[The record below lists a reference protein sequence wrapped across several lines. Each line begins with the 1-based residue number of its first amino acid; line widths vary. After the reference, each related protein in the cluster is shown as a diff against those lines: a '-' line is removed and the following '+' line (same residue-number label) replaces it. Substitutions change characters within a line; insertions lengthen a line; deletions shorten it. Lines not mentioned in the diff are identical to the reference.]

1 MNRYI
6 LRLLP
11 LLLLTGLALASAT
24 SCGLGDKGQEQDTT
38 AWDYKAPPAMPVNR
52 AITGDSM
59 GLIANAEIHRLP
71 IYIEQRPLKE
81 IFNDS
86 NALQPLPPA
95 RIQYAEAPPQSPNVS
110 INIMTPAFRT
120 ELQLAYQSHQLEEQR
135 KAQQGGAMTI
145 GTNLI
150 PLVGHLLR
158 KLFPQRKSKKQRERE
173 KLQRVLDNY

>member
-1 MNRYI
+1 MLLAASPSAAQHPDDCRRLQADS
-6 LRLLP
+6 LRADYEEWLRREP
-11 LLLLTGLALASAT
+11 LR
-24 SCGLGDKGQEQDTT
+24 
-38 AWDYKAPPAMPVNR
+38 PVP
-52 AITGDSM
+52 
-59 GLIANAEIHRLP
+59 H
-71 IYIEQRPLKE
+71 
-81 IFNDS
+81 DS